1 MKNAAKEIIY
11 GVCDKTNKNDSY
23 FGFFK
28 NLEDA
33 QKEILIQGNRLK
45 EDLGIMD
52 IAIKNDRAFK
62 PVNEQEEDLL
72 IVIHK
77 YVLR

>member
-52 IAIKNDRAFK
+52 ITIKNDRAFK
-62 PVNEQEEDLL
+62 LVNEREEELL

-77 YVLR
+77 YALR

>member
-52 IAIKNDRAFK
+52 ITIKNDRAFK

>member
-28 NLEDA
+28 NFEDA

-52 IAIKNDRAFK
+52 ITIKNDRVFK
-62 PVNEQEEDLL
+62 LVNEREEELL
-72 IVIHK
+72 IVMYQ

>member
-52 IAIKNDRAFK
+52 ITIKNDRAFK
-62 PVNEQEEDLL
+62 PVNEREEELL
-72 IVIHK
+72 IVMHK
-77 YVLR
+77 YALR

>member
-62 PVNEQEEDLL
+62 PVNEQEEELL

>member
-52 IAIKNDRAFK
+52 ITIKNDRAFI
-62 PVNEQEEDLL
+62 PVNEREEELL
-72 IVIHK
+72 IVMHK

>member
-52 IAIKNDRAFK
+52 ITIKNDRAFK
-62 PVNEQEEDLL
+62 PVNEREEELL
-72 IVIHK
+72 IVMHK

>member
-52 IAIKNDRAFK
+52 ITIKNDRAFK
-62 PVNEQEEDLL
+62 PVNGREEELL

-77 YVLR
+77 YALR

>member
-11 GVCDKTNKNDSY
+11 GVCDKTGNCDSY

-28 NLEDA
+28 DIDDA
-33 QKEILIQGNRLK
+33 QKEIVIQANRLK

-52 IAIKNDRAFK
+52 ITIKNDRVFR
-62 PVNEQEEDLL
+62 PINEREEELL
-72 IVIHK
+72 IIIHQ

>member
-52 IAIKNDRAFK
+52 ITIKNDRAFK
-62 PVNEQEEDLL
+62 LVNEREEELL

>member
-33 QKEILIQGNRLK
+33 QKEILIQR
-45 EDLGIMD
+45 
-52 IAIKNDRAFK
+52 
-62 PVNEQEEDLL
+62 LL
-72 IVIHK
+72 IQFIQII
-77 YVLR
+77 VLTLKMKKD

>member
-52 IAIKNDRAFK
+52 ITIKNDRAFK
-62 PVNEQEEDLL
+62 LVNEREEELL
-72 IVIHK
+72 IVMHK